1 MGFLADTKLEA
12 ERDLVSLLVRT
23 ECLGTGMPAELV
35 TGSAPGL
42 WCEVSCCMVTD
53 DQDRKGLCSVAVVFV
68 PRAAVGYS
76 QIISE

>member
-1 MGFLADTKLEA
+1 
-12 ERDLVSLLVRT
+12 
-23 ECLGTGMPAELV
+23 MPAELV